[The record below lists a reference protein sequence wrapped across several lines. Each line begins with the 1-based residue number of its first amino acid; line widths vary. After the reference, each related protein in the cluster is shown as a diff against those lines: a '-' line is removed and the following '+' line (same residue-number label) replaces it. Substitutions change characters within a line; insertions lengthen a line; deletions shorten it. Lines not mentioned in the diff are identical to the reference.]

1 MKLVIQ
7 RVSRAQVSIKG
18 KGIAQIGRGLLVY
31 AGVEKGDTEEQAE
44 KFAKKLPVFRI
55 FEDEDGKMNRSVQEI
70 CGEVLVVSQFTLA
83 ADIRKGARPGFDTA
97 EAPDRARQLIEKFV
111 QFLVEE
117 GVCVKEGVFG
127 AHMEVLSVNDGPV
140 TFLY

>member
-1 MKLVIQ
+1 MRLVIQ
-7 RVSRAQVSIKG
+7 RVSRAQVSIGG
-18 KGIAQIGRGLLVY
+18 KTIAEIGRGLLVY
-31 AGVEKGDTEEQAE
+31 VGVEKDDTDEQAE

-55 FEDEDGKMNRSVQEI
+55 FEDEGGKMNRSVQEI
-70 CGEVLVVSQFTLA
+70 CGEILVVSQFTLA
-83 ADIRKGARPGFDTA
+83 ADIKKGTRPGFDTA
-97 EAPDRARQLIEKFV
+97 EVPDRAQSLIEKFV

-140 TFLY
+140 TFIY